1 METFLFLRKTTMN
14 IVLRVIFDVL
24 FHKDQFPYKKNAQI
38 NNFLEIIIPDKAR
51 NKFKGVCTTE
61 SLHELLH
68 ISHVYY
74 NI

>member
-1 METFLFLRKTTMN
+1 MN

-51 NKFKGVCTTE
+51 NKLKGVCTTE
-61 SLHELLH
+61 RLHELLH

>member
-1 METFLFLRKTTMN
+1 MEIFIFLRIIPIN
-14 IVLRVIFDVL
+14 IVLRVMSDVL
-24 FHKDQFPYKKNAQI
+24 FHKDQFPYKKSAQI

-51 NKFKGVCTTE
+51 NKLKGVCTTGR
-61 SLHELLH
+61 LHVLLQ